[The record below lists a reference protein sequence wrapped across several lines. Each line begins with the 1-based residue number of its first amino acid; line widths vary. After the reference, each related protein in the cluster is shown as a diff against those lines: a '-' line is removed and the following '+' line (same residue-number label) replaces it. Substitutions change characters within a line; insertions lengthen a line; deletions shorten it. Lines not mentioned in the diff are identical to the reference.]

1 MKLKTGIDVQVFLNS
16 VKKCVSDVYLNTAE
30 GDHMNL
36 KSALSQIVFAAAA
49 DKLDSL
55 NLTVEFNPLD
65 YNLMKPFIVE

>member
-1 MKLKTGIDVQVFLNS
+1 MKLKNGIDVQDFLNS

-36 KSALSQIVFAAAA
+36 KSALSQIVFVAAA

-55 NLTVEFNPLD
+55 DLSVEFDALD
-65 YNLMKPFIVE
+65 YNLMKPFIEE